1 MALALTDLVLIQRG
15 STPYKT
21 SAQSLKDFVAPIATA
36 SATGVV
42 KPGTNITIAA
52 DGTISSNLPGAL
64 VYKGVL
70 AATGTPSVAT
80 APAGPSAPA
89 APAAGDVWVV
99 NAAGSLGATWG
110 NVAGVAVV
118 PRDMIIRDATGW
130 DVIGQASGGVASIT
144 GTAPV
149 KVAGTTVVPVLSV
162 DVAVAS
168 TAGVGGS
175 SGLMTAGQAEQ
186 MTKMGTVTGVTGTA
200 PIQVK
205 TGTITPVIS
214 IDAATNTATGALK
227 VATAAEVGALYSA
240 TAVATAGEAD
250 KAITLLAA
258 QNRLMPYDISTLK
271 DLP

>member
-42 KPGTNITIAA
+42 KPGTNITIAP

-64 VYKGVL
+64 VYRGVL
-70 AATGTPSVAT
+70 GATGTPSVAT
-80 APAGPSAPA
+80 APAT
-89 APAAGDVWVV
+89 PAAGDVWVV
-99 NAAGSLGATWG
+99 NAAGSLGATWATA
-110 NVAGVAVV
+110 AGVTVA
-118 PRDMIIRDATGW
+118 PRDMVIRNATGW
-130 DVIGQASGGVASIT
+130 DVIGQATNGIASIT

-149 KVAGTTVVPVLSV
+149 KIAGTTTVPVLSV
-162 DVAVAS
+162 DLAVAS

-186 MTKMGTVTGVTGTA
+186 ITKMGTVTGVTGTA
-200 PIQVK
+200 PIQVA
-205 TGTITPVIS
+205 TGTVTPVIS
-214 IDAATNTATGALK
+214 IDAATNTVTGALK
-227 VATAAEVGALYSA
+227 VATAVEVGALYSA
-240 TAVATAGEAD
+240 SAIATAGEAD

>member
-42 KPGTNITIAA
+42 KQGTNITIAA

-70 AATGTPSVAT
+70 AGTGAPSVAT
-80 APAGPSAPA
+80 APV

-99 NAAGSLGATWG
+99 NASGTLGATWA
-110 NVAGVAVV
+110 NVAGVTVG
-118 PRDMIIRDATGW
+118 PRDMVIKNATGW
-130 DVIGQASGGVASIT
+130 DVIGQASGGGIVAIT

-149 KVAGTTVVPVLSV
+149 QVAGTAAVPVLSV
-162 DVAVAS
+162 GVAVAS

-186 MTKMGTVTGVTGTA
+186 LTKMGTVTGVTGTA
-200 PIQVK
+200 PIQVA
-205 TGTITPVIS
+205 TGTVTPVIS
-214 IDAATNTATGALK
+214 IDLATNTVTGALK

-240 TAVATAGEAD
+240 SSVPTAGAAD

-258 QNRLMPYDISTLK
+258 QNHLMPYDISTLK